1 MHHVWSGRPVG
12 THGGPHTVVNV
23 RLPPYD
29 FSASFFAQPQDEQD
43 SAIFIWFLLLM
54 QKKNGLFYCLAL
66 QPTAAIQPKCGLR
79 LPNIKSRVETQS
91 ADFYT

>member
-54 QKKNGLFYCLAL
+54 QKKMGFFIVWRYNR
-66 QPTAAIQPKCGLR
+66 QPQF
-79 LPNIKSRVETQS
+79 SQS
-91 ADFYT
+91 AGCAYLI